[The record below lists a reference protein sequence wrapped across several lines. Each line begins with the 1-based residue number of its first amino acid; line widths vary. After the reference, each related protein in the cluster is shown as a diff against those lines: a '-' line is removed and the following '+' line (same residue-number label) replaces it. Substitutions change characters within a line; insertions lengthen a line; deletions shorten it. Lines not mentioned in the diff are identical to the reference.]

1 MAAMIEAIG
10 QLSAMTGLAVIAGA
24 VFFVGDIYVLGL
36 IFKRLFVL
44 VQDAS
49 SGFSDSGFQGSG
61 AQGSGAKL
69 PAEPGLPAY
78 SPEEPAPFEERS
90 TEAAPSK
97 TQIIL
102 LVVLKFILLVP
113 VLIALLYSFADQIPA
128 LFAGML
134 VGLVIVCA
142 ALYLR
147 RRRKPLARG

>member
-49 SGFSDSGFQGSG
+49 SGFSGSG
-61 AQGSGAKL
+61 AQGSGAKS